1 MTDLDATAL
10 APLWLRRVGAWSWR
24 LLFAAAVLGVVL
36 WVLSQ
41 LRLVVVALF
50 LGLVLTAVLRPVT
63 LRYRRFSHPAVAA
76 VLALLTGV
84 AVVVAVVGLAVT
96 GVAQQWPDVVARVGD
111 GVGELLDAAR
121 SGGLPV
127 TVTDADLDRWSAGV
141 VDWLR
146 AHGTTLAGA
155 AATRLGTLLV
165 TLMVVALGVFC
176 AVCFLIGGEG
186 MWSWSVA
193 QLPARVRPAWRTAG
207 DVAWRFFGAFT
218 RGAVLTAAC
227 VGGLGYLVL
236 LGLGVPL
243 ALPLAVL
250 VFVGSFVPLIG
261 APAAMTV
268 AMLVALASDGV
279 GKAVLVGVGI
289 ALVGQ
294 LEGHLVQPLVMG
306 KHARLHPFVIGVG
319 VSAGTIVGGLFGA
332 IVAIPVIGVTWAVFS
347 ALRTPPE
354 PDDVPG
360 AGGDL
365 AVALAGPSGEGPDD
379 RDEEHRDDEP

>member
-1 MTDLDATAL
+1 
-10 APLWLRRVGAWSWR
+10 
-24 LLFAAAVLGVVL
+24 
-36 WVLSQ
+36 
-41 LRLVVVALF
+41 
-50 LGLVLTAVLRPVT
+50 
-63 LRYRRFSHPAVAA
+63 
-76 VLALLTGV
+76 
-84 AVVVAVVGLAVT
+84 
-96 GVAQQWPDVVARVGD
+96 
-111 GVGELLDAAR
+111 
-121 SGGLPV
+121 
-127 TVTDADLDRWSAGV
+127 
-141 VDWLR
+141 
-146 AHGTTLAGA
+146 
-155 AATRLGTLLV
+155 
-165 TLMVVALGVFC
+165 
-176 AVCFLIGGEG
+176 
-186 MWSWSVA
+186 
-193 QLPARVRPAWRTAG
+193 
-207 DVAWRFFGAFT
+207 VAWRFFGAFT

-279 GKAVLVGVGI
+279 WKAVLVGVGI

-294 LEGHLVQPLVMG
+294 LEGHLIQPLVMG
-306 KHARLHPFVIGVG
+306 RHARLHPFVIGVG

-379 RDEEHRDDEP
+379 RDEE